1 MIIKQHYEE
10 YKRNI
15 YRSQHTAYRWSFMRY
30 IPAEHW
36 TPITSCFEQFPE
48 PIVNDAYHTHVA
60 LDAGCHKQQLFCKF
74 FFLRQ
79 KERPPGA
86 APLPRRSAGP
96 GRPRRAPRDN
106 GASTAALT
114 ISPRPGGPPAAAAQ
128 AGRTEP
134 PTQDRTP
141 GGRLVLS
148 RAAWEEGTEGARSRV
163 CCCCL
168 GLGAGRPPTLQH
180 LSCLFPS
187 VAGPPA
193 PGLSTAISPGR
204 GPAGLREGRPKP
216 TRKRDD
222 KAWPASALPPK
233 FVCPLLLA
241 KLPSLWSKTLY

>member
-74 FFLRQ
+74 FFLPQ

-86 APLPRRSAGP
+86 APLPRQLAGP
-96 GRPRRAPRDN
+96 GRPRRALRDN

-114 ISPRPGGPPAAAAQ
+114 ISPRPGGPPACCCT
-128 AGRTEP
+128 GRAH
-134 PTQDRTP
+134 
-141 GGRLVLS
+141 
-148 RAAWEEGTEGARSRV
+148 RAAHAGPYSGRSTRAFKSCVRRRHRGRQEPRV
-163 CCCCL
+163 CCCL
-168 GLGAGRPPTLQH
+168 GLGAGRPPHAPASLLPVPERGGAAPRQALQ
-180 LSCLFPS
+180 LPFT
-187 VAGPPA
+187 
-193 PGLSTAISPGR
+193 PGW
-204 GPAGLREGRPKP
+204 GPAGCGRGDQSPC
-216 TRKRDD
+216 KRGIQGL
-222 KAWPASALPPK
+222 ACLSTPAK
-233 FVCPLLLA
+233 VCLPLLLA